1 MPEREQSE
9 GQRLLQIKDSIHTY
23 WMQLPPEHQA
33 TMALVL
39 IKNTLA
45 GQAGDWLREAIALL
59 DHSIAESDDGLSIAP
74 LQVKVTLTR
83 EDINQ
88 LPEAY
93 TEKMQFTD
101 EVIRRIEQNVQLN
114 LYDSIWDEIEA
125 VVAAEVDMRDL
136 KK

>member
-1 MPEREQSE
+1 MSEREQSE
-9 GQRLLQIKDSIHTY
+9 GERLLQIKDTIHSH

-45 GQAGDWLREAIALL
+45 GQAGDWLREAVALL
-59 DHSIAESDDGLSIAP
+59 DHSTAESDDGLSIAP

-83 EDINQ
+83 EHINQ

-93 TEKMQFTD
+93 TEKAQLTD
-101 EVIRRIEQNVQLN
+101 EDIRRIERNVELN
-114 LYDSIWDEIEA
+114 VYENIWNEIEA
-125 VVAAEVDMRDL
+125 VVAAEIDA
-136 KK
+136 KEHKS